1 MLRFNGTKKLH
12 RIVILN
18 PKGGSGKSTL
28 AVNVAGYLATKGR
41 KVALVDMDVQGSS
54 TQWLRSRGS
63 TLPYIHSIP
72 AAYTQKTGNSEHVI
86 EIPKEYDYVVVDAP
100 ASVPAKD
107 LIEFTCGA
115 HAILIPVLPSAFDI
129 HAASRLISSLLLVAR
144 VSRTNGRLGIV
155 ANRVKKRTLSYRRL
169 QRFLDSLS
177 ISVAGTLRDSQNYVQ
192 AAQSGL
198 CIHEMQPSSVRVDSA
213 EWEEITT
220 WLETRLSKP
229 LTARDWYRPTIDSIE
244 TPEIVPALQP
254 QAPRRRV
261 AFLSAT
267 AAALGTLGVSFA
279 LWQITRTAPTGDLP
293 EPAAAFAGQDAGEAV
308 GPRTI
313 ERSAAASVQAPAP
326 EPEEALLNDD
336 LPDQFRQKWQLSGVA
351 RSEGDSVLL
360 LSQRDDRTTH
370 RIRAGNDFDG
380 WRVSDAGADYAIFTQ
395 NDNEV
400 RLEVPDEQTH

>member
-1 MLRFNGTKKLH
+1 MLKFNGSKRLH

-28 AVNVAGYLATKGR
+28 AVNVAGYLASTGR

-54 TQWLRSRGS
+54 TQWLRTRGS

-72 AAYTQKTGNSEHVI
+72 AAFKPETDDSEHVI
-86 EIPKEYDYVVVDAP
+86 EIPREYDYVVVDAP
-100 ASVPAKD
+100 ASVPTKD

-129 HAASRLISSLLLVAR
+129 HAASRLVSSLLLVAR

-155 ANRVKKRTLSYRRL
+155 ANRVKRRTLSYRRL
-169 QRFLDSLS
+169 QRFLGSLS

-198 CIHEMQPSSVRVDSA
+198 CIHEMQPSSVRADCA
-213 EWEEITT
+213 EWEAITT
-220 WLETRLSKP
+220 WLETRLAKP
-229 LTARDWYRPTIDSIE
+229 LTSRDWHRPRIEATETREIRPISI
-244 TPEIVPALQP
+244 PA
-254 QAPRRRV
+254 APRRRV
-261 AFLSAT
+261 V
-267 AAALGTLGVSFA
+267 ALGAVAAVLSVFGISFA
-279 LWQITRTAPTGDLP
+279 LWQIDGPDSTSDQP
-293 EPAAAFAGQDAGEAV
+293 EPTAAVIGDS

-313 ERSAAASVQAPAP
+313 ERAAVLPVEALAAAPDAAPQ
-326 EPEEALLNDD
+326 EAD
-336 LPDQFRQKWQLSGVA
+336 LQDQFRQKWLLSGVA
-351 RSEGDSVLL
+351 RSDGDSVLL

-380 WRVSDAGADYAIFTQ
+380 WRVTDAGADYAIFTQ
-395 NDNEV
+395 NESEV
-400 RLEVPDEQTH
+400 RLEVPDEKAN